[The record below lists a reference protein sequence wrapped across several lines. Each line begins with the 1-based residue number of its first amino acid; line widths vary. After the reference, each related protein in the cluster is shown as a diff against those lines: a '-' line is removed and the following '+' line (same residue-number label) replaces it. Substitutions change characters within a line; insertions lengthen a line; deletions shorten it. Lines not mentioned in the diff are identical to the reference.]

1 MRKLLAFVLLGLLAG
16 CIAVAD
22 YGAAWQQAK
31 LDPALT
37 GTWRK
42 VVDRGAAPDDQQLVI
57 FEQDGAH
64 DVVPY
69 QDGAV
74 AEDFSSV
81 YPVKSLT
88 IDAYTFLASRNRG
101 LGGEMVRYRLR
112 DNQLEF
118 LVLQTK
124 AAQAWLAREGKPTPL
139 NLTDY
144 TAEIARLDAAALAT
158 LARLPDNDSLWKV
171 TARYR
176 KIKQP

>member
-1 MRKLLAFVLLGLLAG
+1 MRKLLAFVLLALLAG

-22 YGAAWQQAK
+22 YGSGWQQAK
-31 LDPALT
+31 LDPALN

-69 QDGAV
+69 QDGAI

-81 YPVKSLT
+81 YPVKSIAAGT
-88 IDAYTFLASRNRG
+88 YTFLASRNRG

-112 DNQLEF
+112 EDQLEF
-118 LVLQTK
+118 LVLQPP
-124 AAQAWLAREGKPTPL
+124 AVRAWLAREDKNSPL
-139 NLTDY
+139 NLTEY
-144 TAEIARLDAAALAT
+144 TAQLARLDAAALAT

>member
-1 MRKLLAFVLLGLLAG
+1 MKRLFAFVLLGLLSA
-16 CIAVAD
+16 CITVAD
-22 YGAAWQQAK
+22 YGPAWEQAK

-37 GTWRK
+37 GTWQK
-42 VVDRGAAPDDQQLVI
+42 IVDRGAPPDDQKLI
-57 FEQDGAH
+57 ILEQDGAH

-74 AEDFSSV
+74 AEDFTSV

-88 IDAYTFLASRNRG
+88 IGTYTFLASRNRG
-101 LGGEMVRYRLR
+101 LGGEMVRYRLQGS
-112 DNQLEF
+112 QLEF
-118 LVLQTK
+118 LVLQPT
-124 AAQAWLAREGKPTPL
+124 AARAWLASEDKNNSL

-144 TAEIARLDAAALAT
+144 TAQITRMDSAAQAT
-158 LARLPDNDSLWKV
+158 LTGLPDNDSLWKV

>member
-1 MRKLLAFVLLGLLAG
+1 MNRLLAFVLLGLLTG

-31 LDPALT
+31 LDPTLN

-42 VVDRGAAPDDQQLVI
+42 IVDLGAPPDDQQLVI

-64 DVVPY
+64 DVIPY
-69 QDGAV
+69 QDGAI

-81 YPVKSLT
+81 YPVMSLT
-88 IDAYTFLASRNRG
+88 IGSYTFLASRNRG
-101 LGGEMVRYRLR
+101 LGGEMVRYRLHG
-112 DNQLEF
+112 DQLEF
-118 LVLQTK
+118 LVLQPP
-124 AAQAWLAREGKPTPL
+124 AARAWLAQEDQNSPL
-139 NLTDY
+139 NLSDY
-144 TAEIARLDAAALAT
+144 TAQVTRLDAAAQAT
-158 LARLPDNDSLWKV
+158 LGRLPDNDSLWKV